1 MNNSKEHTS
10 ITPESVLL
18 TVQEAT
24 ARVTASLKE
33 TTAEVKAMF
42 AASRAEFDKSLEKSR
57 AEADQRHAKAEKETE
72 ALRELVKQVSQ
83 QLGGIGKNNGLIAE
97 EYFFNSF
104 EKGEK
109 KFFGERF
116 DQVVQNLKGTET
128 ADEYDIVMLNGQ
140 ALGIVEVKHKAHE
153 NDLAK
158 ILTKAETFRK
168 NFPKYANHRVYL
180 GLASMAFYPILEEEC
195 MKQGIAIIKQ
205 VGGTMVVNDGNLK
218 MF

>member
-1 MNNSKEHTS
+1 MNDSKEHTS
-10 ITPESVLL
+10 ITPESIL
-18 TVQEAT
+18 TSVE
-24 ARVTASLKE
+24 
-33 TTAEVKAMF
+33 AMF
-42 AASRAEFDKSLEKSR
+42 AASSERLDRELQKSR
-57 AEADQRHAKAEKETE
+57 AEFDQRHAKSEKETE

-104 EKGEK
+104 KKGEK
-109 KFFGERF
+109 KIFGERF
-116 DQVVQNLKGTET
+116 DQIAQNLKGTET

-153 NDLAK
+153 NDLAN

-180 GLASMAFYPILEEEC
+180 GLASMAFYPVLEEEC
-195 MKQGIAIIKQ
+195 TKQGIAIIKQ
-205 VGGTMVVNDGNLK
+205 VGGTMVVNEENLK
-218 MF
+218 TF